1 MVPSR
6 MGGGR
11 NSPNRDMIAGVF
23 NEMPS
28 LQQKRENLVE
38 EFRTNIGEKQIR
50 IVINVGDPN
59 SNGPINQQ
67 SQSNPREDQ
76 QQQKKPSSF
85 RIKTPMQSN
94 SYQAL
99 QVKNVNILDTVSS
112 S

>member
-1 MVPSR
+1 MAPSR

-23 NEMPS
+23 NDMPS

-59 SNGPINQQ
+59 HNPNAPNNQQ
-67 SQSNPREDQ
+67 SQSNQREDQ
-76 QQQKKPSSF
+76 
-85 RIKTPMQSN
+85 
-94 SYQAL
+94 
-99 QVKNVNILDTVSS
+99 
-112 S
+112 